1 MKTPRTTRR
10 GSADV
15 DDDWDPH
22 AADIGADQ
30 RAAYDA
36 MRARCPVAHDAG
48 GGWTIFRHADVMGV
62 LHDHETFSNVVSRHL
77 SVPSGMDPPVHGAYR
92 QLVESYFT
100 GELIAAFEPACRSL
114 AGELVDRATLRQD
127 VDVMADLAF
136 PFAAQAQCAYL
147 GWPLDLAPSL
157 VDWTRRNHEATRA
170 GNRNALAIIARE
182 LEDVVADLV
191 SARQQRLG
199 GASDLTDRLMADTVN
214 GRRLT
219 LEELT
224 SLLRNW
230 TMGEVGTLA
239 ASVGIVVSAL
249 ADNTALQHQLRRH
262 LRLVPEAIDELLRL
276 HGPLVSN
283 RRRVTRPVTLGG
295 RRLDAQDRLTINW
308 MAANRDP
315 DVFADADTFRLD
327 RDPSLN
333 LLYGAGIH
341 VCPGAELARLEL
353 RLFVEELLAA
363 TRAIEP
369 IAERA
374 AALAPP
380 PSSGYATLPL
390 HFVRA

>member
-1 MKTPRTTRR
+1 MTTPRATGRVP
-10 GSADV
+10 AD
-15 DDDWDPH
+15 DDSDWDPH
-22 AADIGADQ
+22 AADVEADQ

-36 MRARCPVAHDAG
+36 MRVRCPVARDAG
-48 GGWTIFRHADVMGV
+48 GGWTVFRHADVTRV

-77 SVPSGMDPPVHGAYR
+77 SVPSGMDPPVHDAYR
-92 QLVESYFT
+92 RLVESYFT
-100 GELIAAFEPACRSL
+100 DDLVEAFEPVCRAL
-114 AGELVDRATLRQD
+114 AGNLADRAALRQD
-127 VDVMADLAF
+127 VDVMTDLAF
-136 PFAAQAQCAYL
+136 PFAAEAQCAYL
-147 GWPLDLAPSL
+147 GWPLALAPPL

-170 GNRNALAIIARE
+170 GHRDARAAIARE

-191 SARQQRLG
+191 RTRQQRPG
-199 GASDLTDRLMADTVN
+199 GTPDLTDRLIADTVN

-239 ASVGIVVSAL
+239 ASVGIIVSAL
-249 ADNTALQHQLRRH
+249 ADTTTLQHQLRRH

-315 DVFADADTFRLD
+315 DVFAGADTFRLD
-327 RDPSLN
+327 RDPSRN

-341 VCPGAELARLEL
+341 VCPGAALARLEL
-353 RLFVEELLAA
+353 RLLVEELLAA
-363 TRAIEP
+363 TSVIEP
-369 IAERA
+369 VAGRPPT
-374 AALAPP
+374 LARPP
-380 PSSGYATLPL
+380 ASGYATLPL
-390 HFVRA
+390 HLVRA